1 MHIKDLM
8 SQPVVTCAAT
18 DHLDIPARLMWEY
31 DCGVIPVVNDEG
43 RLCGIVTDRDICMA
57 AYTQGQPLPAIPVS
71 TAMAAQVMSCH
82 PDDTIEDAERLMR
95 DAQIRRVPVIDA
107 AGRPQ
112 GVLSLNDLARATAR
126 GRKSSVD
133 RELVT
138 TIAAICE
145 PRRKDGPAA
154 AARTVLRTAAS

>member
-8 SQPVVTCAAT
+8 SQPVITCAAA

-31 DCGVIPVVNDEG
+31 DCGVIPIVNDEG
-43 RLCGIVTDRDICMA
+43 RLCGIVTDRDVCMA
-57 AYTQGQPLPAIPVS
+57 AYTQGQPLHTIPVT
-71 TAMAAQVMSCH
+71 TAMATQVMSCH
-82 PDDTIEDAERLMR
+82 PDDAIEDAERLMR

-107 AGRPQ
+107 AGRPL

-126 GRKSSVD
+126 GRKSTVD

-138 TIAAICE
+138 TMAAICE
-145 PRRKDGPAA
+145 PRRKDGSAG
-154 AARTVLRTAAS
+154 AARPVLSRAAS